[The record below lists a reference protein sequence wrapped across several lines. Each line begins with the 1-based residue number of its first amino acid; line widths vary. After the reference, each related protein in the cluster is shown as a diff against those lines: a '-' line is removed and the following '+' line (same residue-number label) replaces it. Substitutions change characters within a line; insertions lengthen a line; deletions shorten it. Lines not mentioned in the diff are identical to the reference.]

1 MPSDALSV
9 VVCDA
14 GPIIHLD
21 ELRSLD
27 LLRAFQEILVPYPVW
42 EEVQR
47 HRPSALRRRKFL
59 LKRVDDMP
67 EPTPELLRLR
77 SIQQKS
83 TLHLAPGFLNQVI
96 ERVRES
102 TP

>member
-27 LLRAFQEILVPYPVW
+27 LLRAFEEILVPYPVW

-47 HRPSALRRRKFL
+47 HRPSALRRRKIL

-67 EPTPELLRLR
+67 EPTSELLRLFQTFA
-77 SIQQKS
+77 IDAGEAAAFKLLQQFP
-83 TLHLAPGFLNQVI
+83 TA
-96 ERVRES
+96 
-102 TP
+102 T